1 MARKVTICSLQW
13 GDLPLAKVCETMAEL
28 GYDGLE
34 LGLIG
39 DHFDVEAAAKSKG
52 WCDDL
57 KGRLAAHGLGC
68 WAISAH
74 LQGQLVCDVYD
85 ARHAA
90 FAPKALRKDPKAMRA
105 WAVKT
110 MKLAAKA
117 ARNMGINV
125 VNGFTGSSI
134 WPYLYSFPPVTKEM
148 IAEGYRTFAKAWK
161 PILDVFAD
169 NGVKFALEVH
179 PPRSRSTSRPPSAR
193 WRRSAGIPRS
203 GSTTTPRT
211 SATRAWTT

>member
-13 GDLPLAKVCETMAEL
+13 GDLPLAKVCETMAGL

-85 ARHAA
+85 ARHAG

-117 ARNMGINV
+117 ARNMGIQV

-148 IAEGYRTFAKAWK
+148 A
-161 PILDVFAD
+161 
-169 NGVKFALEVH
+169 
-179 PPRSRSTSRPPSAR
+179 SRR
-193 WRRSAGIPRS
+193 
-203 GSTTTPRT
+203 
-211 SATRAWTT
+211 